1 MDSIKLMSL
10 LQTEK
15 SAVTK
20 IVIPAPFW
28 SKILNLVHDNPHA
41 SHLQHFFWQ
50 GYSGILCTIVKPVN
64 TIAPYLISVVIEPLE
79 WV

>member
-15 SAVTK
+15 STVTK
-20 IVIPAPFW
+20 IVILAPFW
-28 SKILNLVHDNPHA
+28 SKILNLTHDSPNA
-41 SHLQHFFWQ
+41 NHLQRFFWQ
-50 GYSGILCTIVKPVN
+50 EYGGISCTIVKPVN
-64 TIAPYLISVVIEPLE
+64 TIAPYLISVVFEPLE